1 MFDIG
6 FWELVVVGVVALV
19 VVGPDEFPTLVR
31 NAGRWMSK
39 ARQFI
44 NSVKQD
50 FDHEIEKAEELKRLI
65 AQETQIAEL
74 HKLVDETQATIPIG
88 GRKLS
93 PTSIEKTDEKTPA
106 SGTDESAA
114 SPERARSSDGSTQR

>member
-6 FWELVVVGVVALV
+6 FWELVVVAVVALV

-74 HKLVDETQATIPIG
+74 HKLVDETQATVPIG

-93 PTSIEKTDEKTPA
+93 SSTEKADEKTPA

-114 SPERARSSDGSTQR
+114 SPERARSSDGSTQG

>member
-6 FWELVVVGVVALV
+6 FWELVVVAVVALV

-93 PTSIEKTDEKTPA
+93 STSTEKADEKTPA

-114 SPERARSSDGSTQR
+114 SPERARSSDGFTQR